1 MTSLQQKQETI
12 CINLQWVV
20 GNRKKAQFF
29 FWGGGVCYCGM
40 NLITSLNR
48 AFDCLSITVVYIA

>member
-20 GNRKKAQFF
+20 GNQKKVQFF
-29 FWGGGVCYCGM
+29 LGGCMPLWNEFNYVTESR
-40 NLITSLNR
+40 I
-48 AFDCLSITVVYIA
+48 